1 MYNFNY
7 TKLPLKNIKNV
18 YPIIGGYVNLSFA
31 VETINNKF
39 FLKLQ
44 PNSLNNFFDYEVSS
58 LKELQK
64 KISLYQKLLTQEDW
78 IIIHFCY

>member
-58 LKELQK
+58 LKEL
-64 KISLYQKLLTQEDW
+64 
-78 IIIHFCY
+78 